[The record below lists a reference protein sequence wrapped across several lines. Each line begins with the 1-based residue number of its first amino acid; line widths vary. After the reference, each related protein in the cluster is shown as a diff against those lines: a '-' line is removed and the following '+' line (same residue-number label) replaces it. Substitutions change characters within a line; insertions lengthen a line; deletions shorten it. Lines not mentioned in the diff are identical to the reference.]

1 MSSVTNSQNKYKA
14 SQKVHQST
22 DSKVG
27 TPDQVSPGFGT
38 AKVIESQSVP
48 TTPPVPAKEGGFH
61 GFKSDSPYTGRS
73 ENLAVEAFYGF
84 QTPNNLTSFQNDGT
98 GSKENQS
105 PGGFMTQ
112 ALSTSSTKNDEDPV
126 QADELSQVIQ
136 DLCLKGVSEP
146 LSGLASQ
153 FDTEENHSL
162 DASRGLTEEQ
172 EESYNTVMGLV
183 YGSQVT
189 AEGNLLILNGPK
201 CTGKTWLLTKIL
213 KVVASRED
221 IVLEVASNVNDAY
234 LLDGCHKFKLPHM
247 FV

>member
-1 MSSVTNSQNKYKA
+1 MTNSQNKYKA

-73 ENLAVEAFYGF
+73 ENLTIEVFNGF
-84 QTPNNLTSFQNDGT
+84 QTPDSLTGFQTDVANRT

-112 ALSTSSTKNDEDPV
+112 ALSTSSTKNDADPV
-126 QADELSQVIQ
+126 QADELNQVIQ

-146 LSGLASQ
+146 LSGLAPLMISGISQ
-153 FDTEENHSL
+153 QTQCRFHD
-162 DASRGLTEEQ
+162 
-172 EESYNTVMGLV
+172 
-183 YGSQVT
+183 
-189 AEGNLLILNGPK
+189 IPWGPRV
-201 CTGKTWLLTKIL
+201 I
-213 KVVASRED
+213 S
-221 IVLEVASNVNDAY
+221 
-234 LLDGCHKFKLPHM
+234 
-247 FV
+247 

>member
-73 ENLAVEAFYGF
+73 ENLTIEVFNGF
-84 QTPNNLTSFQNDGT
+84 QTPDSLTGFQTDVANRT

-112 ALSTSSTKNDEDPV
+112 ALSTSSTKNDADPV
-126 QADELSQVIQ
+126 QADELNQVIQ

-146 LSGLASQ
+146 GAG
-153 FDTEENHSL
+153 D
-162 DASRGLTEEQ
+162 SRIF
-172 EESYNTVMGLV
+172 SINYDSNT
-183 YGSQVT
+183 
-189 AEGNLLILNGPK
+189 K
-201 CTGKTWLLTKIL
+201 L
-213 KVVASRED
+213 KVWAIPIPIRD
-221 IVLEVASNVNDAY
+221 PGMGKIRY
-234 LLDGCHKFKLPHM
+234 RFRY
-247 FV
+247 